1 MKWKKNILILLLCR
15 WIKMVTYYITGN
27 SFHLKEE
34 IKLLKPKRKNFN
46 NWWIFN
52 YDFKCWELEVPN
64 NINSNKFEKELT
76 EFCEKNNLKLEVC
89 SLTKP
94 LIKSIKDFKTAEEYF
109 QYFHNQNQ
117 KRRFL

>member
-1 MKWKKNILILLLCR
+1 
-15 WIKMVTYYITGN
+15 MVTYYITGN

-34 IKLLKPKRKNFN
+34 IKSIKPKRKNFN

-64 NINSNKFEKELT
+64 NINSVKLENELT
-76 EFCEKNNLKLEVC
+76 EFCENNNLKLEVC

-94 LIKSIKDFKTAEEYF
+94 LIKSMKDFNTAEEYF
-109 QYFHNQNQ
+109 QYFHKQNQ
-117 KRRFL
+117 KRKF